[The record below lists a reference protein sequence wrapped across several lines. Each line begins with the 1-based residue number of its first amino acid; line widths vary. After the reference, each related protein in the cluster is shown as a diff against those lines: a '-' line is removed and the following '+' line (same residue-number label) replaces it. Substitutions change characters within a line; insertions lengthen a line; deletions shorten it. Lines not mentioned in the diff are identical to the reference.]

1 MKKSVT
7 VLDDTCKRNAIVR
20 VTSDLRER
28 LRRQGRPV
36 PNHIMWLPAK
46 DQFGRQVQETVT
58 IERVL
63 DGAHLEHAVRRAKR
77 WIRSKRFR
85 IPGKGGMPHHIAIF
99 MAAFHKADPKGF
111 ELAMKPFAPK
121 EKAV

>member
-7 VLDDTCKRNAIVR
+7 VLDDTMRRNSIVR
-20 VTSDLRER
+20 ITPDLRER

-36 PNHIMWLPAK
+36 PNHMMWLPAK
-46 DQFGRQVQETVT
+46 DKSGRQMQETITV
-58 IERVL
+58 ERVL

-85 IPGKGGMPHHIAIF
+85 TPGKGGMPHHIAIF
-99 MAAFHKADPKGF
+99 MAAFHKADPEGF
-111 ELAMKPFAPK
+111 KRAMA
-121 EKAV
+121 